1 MASFGAEPGPQD
13 QVALCGDL
21 LDWIGLRLL
30 HLVDHCFEELAEGS
44 RSLKATKR
52 SLGVESAIAN
62 YLEVAELDLGEARR
76 RVAVRARRFIG
87 FAAVAAVTLPPG
99 RR

>member
-1 MASFGAEPGPQD
+1 LS
-13 QVALCGDL
+13 
-21 LDWIGLRLL
+21 
-30 HLVDHCFEELAEGS
+30 DHCFEELAEGN
-44 RSLKATKR
+44 RSLKTTKR
-52 SLGVESAIAN
+52 SLD
-62 YLEVAELDLGEARR
+62 AEHDLGEARR

>member
-1 MASFGAEPGPQD
+1 LLNLVGP
-13 QVALCGDL
+13 
-21 LDWIGLRLL
+21 R
-30 HLVDHCFEELAEGS
+30 FEELAEGS
-44 RSLKATKR
+44 RFLRPTKR
-52 SLGVESAIAN
+52 SLGVDGAIAD
-62 YLEVAELDLGEARR
+62 YLEVAKYDLGEARR

>member
-1 MASFGAEPGPQD
+1 
-13 QVALCGDL
+13 L
-21 LDWIGLRLL
+21 LN
-30 HLVDHCFEELAEGS
+30 LVRHCFEELAEGS
-44 RSLKATKR
+44 RSLKETNC
-52 SLGVESAIAN
+52 SLGVESAIADH
-62 YLEVAELDLGEARR
+62 LEVAEHDLGEARR